1 MTAAITTLRSTIAS
15 ILADTAETK
24 TYATFAYPPEM
35 PVANSVVVAPSNGD
49 YLTPNNNAWAT
60 ISPMAN
66 LEIRL
71 YVPLLDNQGNLGN
84 IETLMVAV
92 YNKLAASSLAFN
104 IGSVSN
110 VGEVQLDSGSLLA
123 ATINITT
130 LTEWS

>member
-1 MTAAITTLRSTIAS
+1 MTAITTLRSTIANAIS
-15 ILADTAETK
+15 DDTK
-24 TYATFAYPPEM
+24 YSTFSYPPTT
-35 PVANSVVVAPSNGD
+35 PIANSVVIAPAGGD

-71 YVPLLDNQGNLGN
+71 YVPLLDNQGNLAG
-84 IETLMVAV
+84 IEDMMVAV
-92 YNKLAASSLAFN
+92 FNKLAASTIAFN

-110 VGEVQLDSGSLLA
+110 VGELAIDSGTLLT
-123 ATINITT
+123 ATINIST